1 MDSFRLNYG
10 QRIKRYEKKRSI
22 VKLSRSIDRIFC
34 SCHGSRYDSRRAD
47 KGPGP
52 GITPLRSP
60 LDSGIMTIAMKKT
73 KQLAGRRR
81 VVIDRV
87 SPCINGGAFPV
98 KRIVGETVHLEA
110 DILADGH
117 DLVRAVLRYRPR
129 GRRSWRESALDPVG
143 NDLWTG
149 TFSVD
154 AIGFWEYSIRAWI
167 DHGRTWQAGLR
178 KKHDAAVATEVD
190 LQIGGALVEATA
202 RRAGDSRR
210 AGDARQAR
218 EAGRSGGGRSGGSD
232 ARELDALAKLLV
244 DPKLP
249 LDQRIAAALDPEA
262 IRRMDRYPD
271 LENATELEEPLQV
284 WVDRERAGFSAWYEL
299 FPRSAGVVADGAG
312 RPDRHGTF
320 RDVMDRLPAIARMGF
335 DILYLPPIHPIG
347 TTKRKGRN
355 NVTMAGPTDPGSPW
369 AIGGEDGGHTAIH
382 PSLGSEEDFRALV
395 ERAHSFQMEIALDI
409 AFQCSPDHPWVR
421 EHPQWFVRRPDGSI
435 QYAENPPKKY
445 EDIYPISFE
454 TEDWQALWEA
464 LRDVFLHWVA
474 RGVRVFR
481 VDNPHTKSFPFWDW
495 AIAEIHRADPHVI
508 FLAEAFTRPKRM
520 YRLAKGGFTQSYTY
534 FTWRNSPG
542 ELQQYLTELTE
553 GEPREFFRPNFW
565 PNTPDI
571 LHEDL
576 QTGGRAAFVVRV
588 VLAATLSS
596 NYGMYGPAYELMES
610 EAVRPGSEEYRNS
623 EKYEIRAWDVD
634 SERSIAPL
642 IARINGIR
650 RSNRALQ
657 SNRNLR
663 FHATNNP
670 NLLCYSKADDSGD
683 NVIMVCVNM
692 DYHTRQAGMVEFSPA
707 AVGRDHRLPFVVRDL
722 LGGHAWTWYD
732 YWNYVELDPEG
743 TPAHIFVLEH

>member
-1 MDSFRLNYG
+1 M
-10 QRIKRYEKKRSI
+10 RST
-22 VKLSRSIDRIFC
+22 
-34 SCHGSRYDSRRAD
+34 GN
-47 KGPGP
+47 
-52 GITPLRSP
+52 
-60 LDSGIMTIAMKKT
+60 SGIMTIAMKKSRNP
-73 KQLAGRRR
+73 AGRRR

-87 SPCINGGAFPV
+87 SPCINGGMFPV
-98 KRIVGETVHLEA
+98 KRILGETVHLEA

-129 GRRSWRESALDPVG
+129 GSQVPRGRRSWREAPLEPVG
-143 NDLWTG
+143 NDVWTG
-149 TFSVD
+149 TFAVD
-154 AIGFWEYSIRAWI
+154 AIGFWEYTIRAWI
-167 DHGRTWQAGLR
+167 DHDRTWQAGLR

-190 LQIGGALVEATA
+190 LQIGAALVERAA
-202 RRAGDSRR
+202 RRAGDDRHTGKGR
-210 AGDARQAR
+210 DA
-218 EAGRSGGGRSGGSD
+218 D
-232 ARELDALAKLLV
+232 ARELRALAATLADAKLS
-244 DPKLP
+244 
-249 LDQRIAAALDPEA
+249 LDKRIAAALDPA
-262 IRRMDRYPD
+262 AVVLVDRYPD
-271 LENATELEEPLQV
+271 LENATELEEPLRV

-299 FPRSAGVVADGAG
+299 FPRSACVVADEAG
-312 RPDRHGTF
+312 KPDRHGTF
-320 RDVMDRLPAIARMGF
+320 RDVMERLPAIARMGF

-355 NVTMAGPTDPGSPW
+355 NATVAGPTDPGSPW
-369 AIGGEDGGHTAIH
+369 AIGSEEGGHTAIH
-382 PSLGSEEDFRALV
+382 PLLGSEEEFRALV
-395 ERAHSFQMEIALDI
+395 ERAHSYQMEIALDI

-421 EHPQWFVRRPDGSI
+421 ESPQWFVRRPDGSI

-464 LRDVFLHWVA
+464 LRDVFLHWVE

-495 AIAEIHRADPHVI
+495 VIAEIHREDPEVI

-576 QTGGRAAFVVRV
+576 QTGGRAAFVARL

-596 NYGMYGPAYELMES
+596 NYGMYGPAYELMEDKP
-610 EAVRPGSEEYRNS
+610 VRPGSEEYRNS

-634 SERSIAPL
+634 AERSIAP
-642 IARINGIR
+642 IISRINGIR

-663 FHATNNP
+663 FHATTNP
-670 NLLCYSKADDSGD
+670 DLLCFSKTDDTAD

-692 DYHTRQAGMVEFSPA
+692 DYHNKQAGMVEFSPA

-722 LGGHAWTWYD
+722 LGGHSWTWYD
-732 YWNYVELDPEG
+732 YWNYVELDPG
-743 TPAHIFVLEH
+743 QSPAHVFVLEH